1 MKAAC
6 EHSEA
11 PVSDAATSLPPP
23 QIHSTL
29 DTAGQSEICFTADA
43 TLQLLLLP
51 LTADIIVALNHQLD
65 AEWRNFGT
73 FLRVEYQLMNVIDGI
88 NCGRPEDCMLE
99 LLDIQT
105 GRNGDPSSHMADYN
119 RCSKEIRIWSL
130 CRKPGTKVQVKL
142 SH

>member
-1 MKAAC
+1 MPAAR
-6 EHSEA
+6 EPSEA

-65 AEWRNFGT
+65 AKWRNFGT

-99 LLDIQT
+99 LLDRWTSKQDGTGTLPRTWQT
-105 GRNGDPSSHMADYN
+105 VIDAVKNTGFGAFA
-119 RCSKEIRIWSL
+119 ESL
-130 CRKPGTKVQVKL
+130 ALKYK
-142 SH
+142 

>member
-1 MKAAC
+1 MPAAR
-6 EHSEA
+6 EPSEA

-65 AEWRNFGT
+65 AKWRNFGT

-99 LLDIQT
+99 LLDRWTSKQDRTGTLPRTWQT
-105 GRNGDPSSHMADYN
+105 VIDAVKKTGLGAFA
-119 RCSKEIRIWSL
+119 ESL
-130 CRKPGTKVQVKL
+130 ALKYK
-142 SH
+142 